1 MLENAGGAGCV
12 GPVLRGVVE
21 AALKRQDGGD
31 LLVVGSTQLV
41 PTPVG
46 HDLVDQLQLMIDP
59 VAVGGKAHLPGGRRA
74 AAGRQP
80 GDRHGAILATCARK
94 RPEAPERDH
103 GEELAAV
110 IGGVT
115 QVVIEVEDQDRAKAL
130 DLFLPVAVDADG
142 HIGRSGD
149 DARPRIEGRTCPCSR
164 VAVRSKKRS
173 FGGRLAHWEP
183 RTHLCRAQ
191 RRPTSVGTGL
201 QSGFEGCG
209 SGMGALRRCAG
220 LI

>member
-1 MLENAGGAGCV
+1 MLENAGGAGCA

-41 PTPVG
+41 PIPAG
-46 HDLVDQLQLMIDP
+46 HDLVDQLQLMIDA
-59 VAVGGKAHLPGGRRA
+59 VVVGGKRISPADGA

-80 GDRHGAILATCARK
+80 SNRHGAILATYARK

-103 GEELAAV
+103 GGELAAV

-115 QVVIEVEDQDRAKAL
+115 QVVIEVEDQDQAKAL
-130 DLFLPVAVDADG
+130 DLFLPVAVDTDG

-164 VAVRSKKRS
+164 VAVRSKKQS

-183 RTHLCRAQ
+183 RTHLCRA
-191 RRPTSVGTGL
+191 
-201 QSGFEGCG
+201 
-209 SGMGALRRCAG
+209 
-220 LI
+220 

>member
-1 MLENAGGAGCV
+1 MLENAGGAGCA

-46 HDLVDQLQLMIDP
+46 HDLVDHDLVDQLQLMIDP
-59 VAVGGKAHLPGGRRA
+59 VVVGGKAHLPGGRRA

-115 QVVIEVEDQDRAKAL
+115 QVVIEVEDQDRA
-130 DLFLPVAVDADG
+130 
-142 HIGRSGD
+142 
-149 DARPRIEGRTCPCSR
+149 RPWTCFCPS
-164 VAVRSKKRS
+164 
-173 FGGRLAHWEP
+173 
-183 RTHLCRAQ
+183 
-191 RRPTSVGTGL
+191 
-201 QSGFEGCG
+201 QS
-209 SGMGALRRCAG
+209 MPMAT
-220 LI
+220 